1 MSSIQISNLTKE
13 YRKKPTPALNHLTLE
28 IGNGMFGLLGKNG
41 AGKSTLM
48 KILTTLEQPT
58 SGVAKICD
66 IPLTQPQAV
75 RNLIGYLPQNF
86 SFYPNMKV
94 KAALSYLAT
103 LANVPVREQNG
114 RIAQLL
120 DRVNLTAKSGTKV
133 KALSG
138 GMLQRLGIAQALIN
152 NPQVLIVDEPT
163 AGLDP
168 EERIRLRN
176 LLTDF
181 ATDRTVLLSTHIVS
195 DVEATTNQIGV
206 LDHGQLLFTGTTT
219 ELTDL
224 ARGHVYQAL
233 IPAESAVHF
242 KQTHQISE
250 QVTET
255 NQIHFRFIAATTS
268 EVPVVPTLEEAYLYL
283 QLQHEG
289 AIS

>member
-1 MSSIQISNLTKE
+1 MSSIQISDVTKT
-13 YRKKPTPALNHLTLE
+13 YRKKPTPALDHLTLE

-58 SGVAKICD
+58 SGTAEICG
-66 IPLTQPQAV
+66 ISLTQPQEI

-86 SFYPNMKV
+86 AFYPNMKV
-94 KAALSYLAT
+94 SDALAYLAT
-103 LANVPVREQNG
+103 LANVPIRDQRQ

-120 DRVNLTAKSGTKV
+120 DDVNLTEKANAKV
-133 KALSG
+133 RQLSG

-168 EERIRLRN
+168 EERIRFRN

-181 ATDRTVLLSTHIVS
+181 SSNRTVLLSTHIVS

-206 LDHGQLLFTGTTT
+206 LDHGQLLFTGTTN
-219 ELTDL
+219 ELMVAAT
-224 ARGHVYQAL
+224 GHVFEAR
-233 IPAESAVHF
+233 IPLESAIQF

-250 QVTET
+250 QVTQAD
-255 NQIHFRFIAATTS
+255 QIHFRFIADSSDQKPTA
-268 EVPVVPTLEEAYLYL
+268 PTLEEAYLYL
-283 QLQHEG
+283 QAQHEG
-289 AIS
+289 VLS

>member
-1 MSSIQISNLTKE
+1 MSSIQVAHLTKV
-13 YRKKPTPALNHLTLE
+13 YRKQAHPALADLTLE

-48 KILTTLEQPT
+48 KILTTLEKPT
-58 SGVAKICD
+58 RGSAKVCD
-66 IPLTQPQAV
+66 LPLTQPRAI
-75 RNLIGYLPQNF
+75 RDLIGYLPQNF
-86 SFYPNMKV
+86 SFYPNMTV
-94 KAALSYLAT
+94 TDVLSYLAT
-103 LANVPVREQNG
+103 LANVPVRKQRQ

-120 DRVNLTAKSGTKV
+120 DRVNLKEKAQVKV
-133 KALSG
+133 RQLSG

-152 NPQVLIVDEPT
+152 DPQVLIVDEPT

-195 DVEATTNQIGV
+195 DIEATTNHIGV
-206 LDHGQLLFTGTTT
+206 LDHGQLLFTGTTDQ
-219 ELTDL
+219 LL
-224 ARGHVYQAL
+224 RQANGHVQQKMVPVA
-233 IPAESAVHF
+233 AAAKF

-250 QVTET
+250 QVTQT
-255 NQIHFRFIAATTS
+255 DKIHFRFIADAATAA
-268 EVPVVPTLEEAYLYL
+268 PVSPTLEEAYLYL

-289 AIS
+289 VFA